1 MFSKRMI
8 LVAVVI
14 FLVAV
19 NVILLTITG
28 KHTQA
33 PSGLGRG
40 VLVIVSPFQKQLSSF
55 VNSVKDIWNQ
65 YFFMVSMAKENQQLK
80 AALGKSLQQLNRCTE
95 TELAN
100 DRFRHLLGFEE
111 EIPRPMVAAHV
122 VGRDPS
128 SWSKTVIVDKGTRD
142 GVRQGAPAVIPEGIV
157 GVVIE
162 ASARFAKVL
171 LLTDPNSAVDAL
183 VQQTRARGI
192 VKGGGADYCVF
203 DYVLRKHE
211 ISVGD
216 TVVSSGL
223 DGVFPKGFRVGRI
236 SEIVRQNAGI
246 FQKVSV
252 TPYVDFDILEEMFII
267 PNRLPTIL
275 PGNHDIRL
283 SPDGLSVPDYLSD
296 NAIGRRRSCL
306 PV

>member
-8 LVAVVI
+8 LVALVI
-14 FLVAV
+14 VLIAV
-19 NVILLTITG
+19 NIILLTITG

-40 VLVIVSPFQKQLSSF
+40 ALVIVSPFQKQF
-55 VNSVKDIWNQ
+55 TAFFDSVKDTWNQ
-65 YFFMVSMAKENQQLK
+65 YFFLVSTAKENQRLK
-80 AALGKSLQQLNRCTE
+80 EALGQSLEQLNRYSE
-95 TELAN
+95 TEIAN
-100 DRFRHLLGFEE
+100 DRLRHLLGFVK
-111 EIPRPMVAAHV
+111 EIPRPMIAAQV
-122 VGRDPS
+122 VGKDPS
-128 SWSKTVIVDKGTRD
+128 AWSKTIIVDKGTRD
-142 GVRQGAPAVIPEGIV
+142 SVRQGAPVVIPEGIV
-157 GVVIE
+157 GVVVE
-162 ASARFAKVL
+162 ASARYAKVL

-216 TVVSSGL
+216 MVVSSGL

-252 TPYVDFDILEEMFII
+252 TPYVDFEILEEVFII
-267 PNRLPTIL
+267 SEPA
-275 PGNHDIRL
+275 HE
-283 SPDGLSVPDYLSD
+283 D
-296 NAIGRRRSCL
+296 NPEER
-306 PV
+306 

>member
-8 LVAVVI
+8 LVALVI
-14 FLVAV
+14 VLVAV
-19 NVILLTITG
+19 NIILLTITG

-40 VLVIVSPFQKQLSSF
+40 ALVIVSPFQKQF
-55 VNSVKDIWNQ
+55 TAFFDSVKDTWNQ
-65 YFFMVSMAKENQQLK
+65 YFFLVSKAKENQRLK
-80 AALGKSLQQLNRCTE
+80 KALGQSLEQLNRYSE
-95 TELAN
+95 TEIAN
-100 DRFRHLLGFEE
+100 DRLRHLLGFEK
-111 EIPRPMVAAHV
+111 EIPRPMIAAQV
-122 VGRDPS
+122 VGKDPS
-128 SWSKTVIVDKGTRD
+128 AWSKTIIVDKGTRD
-142 GVRQGAPAVIPEGIV
+142 SVRQGAPVVIPEGIV
-157 GVVIE
+157 GVVVE
-162 ASARFAKVL
+162 ASARYAKVL
-171 LLTDPNSAVDAL
+171 LLTDPSSAVDAL

-216 TVVSSGL
+216 MVVSSGL

-252 TPYVDFDILEEMFII
+252 TPYVDFEILEEVFII
-267 PNRLPTIL
+267 SEPADEDP
-275 PGNHDIRL
+275 PGE
-283 SPDGLSVPDYLSD
+283 S
-296 NAIGRRRSCL
+296 
-306 PV
+306 

>member
-14 FLVAV
+14 VLVAV

-28 KHTQA
+28 KHAQA

-40 VLVIVSPFQKQLSSF
+40 VLVIVAPFQKQF
-55 VNSVKDIWNQ
+55 TAFFHSVKGIWNQ
-65 YFFMVSMAKENQQLK
+65 YFFLVSRAKENQDLK
-80 AALGKSLQQLNRCTE
+80 RALGQSLQQLNRCSE

-100 DRFRHLLGFEE
+100 DRLRHLLGFEE
-111 EIPRPMVAAHV
+111 EISRPMIAAQV
-122 VGRDPS
+122 VGKDPS
-128 SWSKTVIVDKGTRD
+128 DWSKTIIVDKGTAG
-142 GVRQGAPAVIPEGIV
+142 GVRQGAPVVIPEGIV
-157 GVVIE
+157 GVVVE
-162 ASARFAKVL
+162 ASGRYAKVL

-183 VQQTRARGI
+183 VQHTRARGI

-216 TVVSSGL
+216 MVVSSGL
-223 DGVFPKGFRVGRI
+223 DGVFPKGLRVGRI

-252 TPYVDFDILEEMFII
+252 TPYVDFDILEEVFVISE
-267 PNRLPTIL
+267 PADEGP
-275 PGNHDIRL
+275 PGE
-283 SPDGLSVPDYLSD
+283 S
-296 NAIGRRRSCL
+296 
-306 PV
+306 

>member
-8 LVAVVI
+8 LVALVI
-14 FLVAV
+14 VLVAV
-19 NVILLTITG
+19 NIILLTITG

-40 VLVIVSPFQKQLSSF
+40 ALVIVSPFQKQF
-55 VNSVKDIWNQ
+55 TAFFNSVKDTWNQ
-65 YFFMVSMAKENQQLK
+65 YFFLVSTAKENQRLK
-80 AALGKSLQQLNRCTE
+80 KALGQSLEQLNRYSE
-95 TELAN
+95 TEIAN
-100 DRFRHLLGFEE
+100 DRLRHLLGFDKV
-111 EIPRPMVAAHV
+111 IPRPMIAAQV
-122 VGRDPS
+122 VGKDPS
-128 SWSKTVIVDKGTRD
+128 AWSKTIIVDKGTRD
-142 GVRQGAPAVIPEGIV
+142 SVRQGAPVVIPEGIV
-157 GVVIE
+157 GVVVD
-162 ASARFAKVL
+162 ASARYAKVL

-216 TVVSSGL
+216 IVVSSGL

-252 TPYVDFDILEEMFII
+252 TPYVDFEILEEVFII
-267 PNRLPTIL
+267 SEPAYESP
-275 PGNHDIRL
+275 PGE
-283 SPDGLSVPDYLSD
+283 S
-296 NAIGRRRSCL
+296 
-306 PV
+306 

>member
-14 FLVAV
+14 VMVAV
-19 NVILLTITG
+19 NIILLTITG

-40 VLVIVSPFQKQLSSF
+40 ALAIVSPFQKELTAF
-55 VNSVKDIWNQ
+55 VQSIKDIWNQ
-65 YFFMVSMAKENQQLK
+65 YFFLVSTAQENQVLK
-80 AALGKSLQQLNRCTE
+80 KALGESLQQRNRCSE

-100 DRFRHLLGFEE
+100 HRLRHMLGFEE
-111 EIPRPMVAAHV
+111 EIPRPMIAAQV
-122 VGRDPS
+122 VGKDPS
-128 SWSKTVIVDKGTRD
+128 PWSKTIIVDMGTRE
-142 GVRQGAPAVIPEGIV
+142 GVRQGAPVVIPEGIV
-157 GVVIE
+157 GVVVE

-171 LLTDPNSAVDAL
+171 LLIDPNSAVDAL
-183 VQQTRARGI
+183 VQPTRARGI

-223 DGVFPKGFRVGRI
+223 DGVFPKGLRLGRI
-236 SEIVRQNAGI
+236 SEIVRLNAGI

-252 TPYVDFDILEEMFII
+252 TPYVDFEILEEVFII
-267 PNRLPTIL
+267 SEPA
-275 PGNHDIRL
+275 
-283 SPDGLSVPDYLSD
+283 SD
-296 NAIGRRRSCL
+296 DP
-306 PV
+306 PVES